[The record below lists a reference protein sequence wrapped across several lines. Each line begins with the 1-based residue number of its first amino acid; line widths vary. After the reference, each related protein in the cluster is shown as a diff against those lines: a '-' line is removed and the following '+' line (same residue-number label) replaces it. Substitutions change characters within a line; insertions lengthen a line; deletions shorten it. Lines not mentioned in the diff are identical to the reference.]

1 MTRRNF
7 ANDFLRRRRLL
18 TAGAFGVVGFGCG
31 FPTVPVLA
39 GLMDNI
45 DLASPEMT
53 EADLTRAEVE
63 AMLAEARA
71 QTQNGA
77 GGVGGVGGD
86 FRRRRLSG
94 LDLSGLS
101 FVNADLRWARMN
113 FANLQNAD
121 LSGAALDSAW
131 AAQADFSGAKL
142 VGASAQ
148 SAQMPRAILAGAD
161 LSGAR
166 VVANLSRAN
175 LRGATARNA
184 NFSPD
189 MTNQSMGLIRLQI
202 QNADAAGA
210 DFSGANLDWADA
222 EFAEFN
228 GGVFTGASFRHAKLG
243 GADFTMAKVS
253 GMDVLGA
260 NLDSAVLLKLEGE
273 MANLEKARKLDR
285 AWRD

>member
-18 TAGAFGVVGFGCG
+18 TAGAFGVVGFG
-31 FPTVPVLA
+31 FLTVPTVPALA

-45 DLASPEMT
+45 DLDSPEMT

-63 AMLAEARA
+63 AILAKART

-77 GGVGGVGGD
+77 GGVGGD

-101 FVNADLRWARMN
+101 FVGADLRWARMN

-189 MTNQSMGLIRLQI
+189 MTNQSMGLVRLQI